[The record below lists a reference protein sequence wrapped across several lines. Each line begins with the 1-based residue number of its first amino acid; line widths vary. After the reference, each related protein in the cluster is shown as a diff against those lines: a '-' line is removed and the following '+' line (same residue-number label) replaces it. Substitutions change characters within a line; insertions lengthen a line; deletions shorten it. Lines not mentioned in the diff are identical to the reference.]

1 METALSTLT
10 VLPMTK
16 NEIKIFV
23 DKVADEV
30 NAGLIDSMKLAVY
43 LKSIEETIKAVKLH
57 YIVNDAI
64 TEGAELYP
72 EKKFLA
78 FGAEITKSSRTT
90 YNFANCK
97 DAVYDGLVEQKKQL
111 DEVIKAREGVLKSGI
126 DPATGETFQKPMPI
140 TTEFLLIKLM

>member
-10 VLPMTK
+10 VLPMTRD
-16 NEIKIFV
+16 EIKIFV
-23 DKVADEV
+23 DKVAEEV
-30 NAGLIDSMKLAVY
+30 NGGLIDPMKLAVY
-43 LKSIEETIKAVKLH
+43 LKSIEETIKAVKTH

-90 YNFANCK
+90 YNFTVCN
-97 DAVYDGLVEQKKQL
+97 DQVYNGLIEQQEQIK
-111 DEVIKAREGVLKSGI
+111 EVIKARESVLKSGI
-126 DPATGETFQKPMPI
+126 DPATGETFQKPIPMA
-140 TTEFLLIKLM
+140 TEFLIIKLK